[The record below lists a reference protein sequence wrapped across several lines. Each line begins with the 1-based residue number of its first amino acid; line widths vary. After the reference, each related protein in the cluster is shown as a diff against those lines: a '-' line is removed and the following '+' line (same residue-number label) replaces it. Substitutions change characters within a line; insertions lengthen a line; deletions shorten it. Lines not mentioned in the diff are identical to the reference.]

1 MPAKTDD
8 LDGAVSDRTQPRTR
22 QALIWG
28 GGIALIATLAVAV
41 ILAFF
46 DWNLIRDP
54 IARLASARL
63 GRQVQIEGNLRV
75 HLWSL
80 KPNATI
86 ENLRIGNPAWAG
98 PGQTATFG
106 RVVVQ
111 VELLPLLRGRKVL
124 SRLELQDP
132 VINLRRDLQGRA
144 SWDFSN
150 GRSKAPVR
158 LPAIRRLIVE
168 GGLLNLLD
176 ERRKL
181 TLKAQFSAMEVRG
194 SADHGFHLSG
204 QGVMNGADFRLTLGG
219 GPLLNIDPDKPYPF
233 TADIRAGPTRVR
245 ANGALATPFDFGH
258 LTVDLSA
265 GGGDLGDLYDLT
277 GIPFP
282 NTPPYQL
289 KGRLV
294 RTLRDYRIDNL
305 SGRVGDSDISGR
317 LAVSTAKTRPYL
329 SADLRTRSL
338 DFDDLAAIFGGPPS
352 TGSGETASPTQVA
365 MSRSMNAQRRLL
377 PDATLKVA
385 RIRALDAD
393 VRYRV
398 TSIHDA
404 ILPLRAADVTV
415 KLDQGLL
422 IAQPLVFDL
431 PQGRISGRIGLDAR
445 PAVPIT
451 DVDISVSNARLEQLI
466 PIKDTTAGGGQ
477 PFTGALVGRIKLRG
491 VGDSVHRAAAH
502 ANGQVSLIV
511 PQGQIRR
518 AFAEL
523 IGIDLTKGLGLL
535 FAKNQETTP
544 IRCAIAD
551 FKAVD
556 GLLVADHLVFD
567 TGPVL
572 GTGHGTVDLGRERID
587 FTLRGQPKQ
596 FRLVRIRAPIRITGP
611 ITAPKVGIEK
621 SGALMQGGIAAIL
634 AAVASPLAAVLPFVS
649 PGLAKDAPCGAL
661 IAQAGRPSKTVAP
674 IPRRAG

>member
-1 MPAKTDD
+1 MPPNTDD
-8 LDGAVSDRTQPRTR
+8 LDGTASHPGTR
-22 QALIWG
+22 RALIWG
-28 GGIALIATLAVAV
+28 GAIALIVASAVAL
-41 ILAFF
+41 ILMLF
-46 DWNLIRDP
+46 DWNLVRDP

-63 GRQVQIEGNLRV
+63 GRQVQIAGNLEI

-80 KPNATI
+80 KPYATI
-86 ENLRIGNPAWAG
+86 DALEIGNPAWAG
-98 PGQTATFG
+98 PGQTASFE

-111 VELLPLLRGRKVL
+111 VELLPLLRGRRVL
-124 SRLELQDP
+124 SRLELQSPD
-132 VINLRRDLQGRA
+132 INLRRDLRGRT
-144 SWDFSN
+144 SWDFSD
-150 GRSKAPVR
+150 GRSKAPLR
-158 LPAIRRLIVE
+158 LPAIRRLIVI
-168 GGLLNLLD
+168 GGHLTLVD
-176 ERRKL
+176 EKRKL
-181 TLKAQFSAMEVRG
+181 RLKAQFSAQEVQGVSR
-194 SADHGFHLSG
+194 DGFRLAG
-204 QGVMNGADFRLTLGG
+204 QGVMNGAAFRLTLGG
-219 GPLLNIDPDKPYPF
+219 GPLLNIEPDNPYPF
-233 TADIRAGPTRVR
+233 TADIMAGPTRVK
-245 ANGALATPFDFGH
+245 ANGALATAFDFAH

-265 GGGDLGDLYDLT
+265 KGVDLGDLYDLT

-294 RTLRDYRIDNL
+294 RSLREYRIDNL
-305 SGRVGDSDISGR
+305 NGRLGDSDIAGH
-317 LAVSTAKTRPYL
+317 LTVSTGRDRPYL

-338 DFDDLAAIFGGPPS
+338 DFDDLATIFGGPPS
-352 TGSGETASPTQVA
+352 TGAGETASPNQVA
-365 MSRSMNAQRRLL
+365 MARTMNTQRRLL

-415 KLDQGLL
+415 KLEQGLL

-445 PAVPIT
+445 PALPIT
-451 DVDISVSNARLEQLI
+451 DVDISIANARLEQLI
-466 PIKDTTAGGGQ
+466 PIKDTTASGRQ

-502 ANGQVSLIV
+502 ASGQVSLIV
-511 PQGQIRR
+511 PHGEIRR

-551 FKAVD
+551 FKAAN

-572 GTGHGTVDLGRERID
+572 GTGHGTVDLDRERID
-587 FTLRGQPKQ
+587 FTLQGQPKQ

-621 SGALMQGGIAAIL
+621 SAALMQGGVAAVL
-634 AAVASPLAAVLPFVS
+634 GAVASPLAAVLPFVS

-661 IAQAGRPSKTVAP
+661 IAQAGHTTKALRSITRP
-674 IPRRAG
+674 GG